1 MMKKFLA
8 LTLALTTA
16 FSLAAC
22 GGGSDADA
30 TGGDAEAE
38 NRVIKVG
45 VVGENVEHWDPI
57 IEAVASEGIT
67 LELVKFS
74 DYTLPNQATADGD
87 VDLNGFQHHAFL
99 ENEVEERGL
108 ELSVIA
114 ETFIAPLGLYSDK
127 ITDIS
132 ELKDGDKIAIPSDA
146 TNGGRSLKI
155 LESAGLITVDPAAG
169 YTPEL
174 ADVTGN
180 PLNIEFIQVE
190 AAQTPSL
197 LPDVAAAIING
208 GHAVDHDL
216 FPATDAIYLE
226 SGTEGGNNPYV
237 NILVARTAEKDDPDY
252 AKIIEA
258 YHTEA
263 VAEVLANQYKG
274 AYIPAWK

>member
-1 MMKKFLA
+1 MKKFLA
-8 LTLALTTA
+8 LTLAITTA

-30 TGGDAEAE
+30 TGGDTQAE

-174 ADVTGN
+174 ADVTDN

-252 AKIIEA
+252 AKIVEA